1 MSLPVEDDPRDVG
14 AMIAR
19 MNRNVPVQRRSLM
32 DYLENGGDTFVTRDG
47 TECSFNRAALEALGE
62 RCSDQEKLTLR
73 LPLFIATDSSSE
85 NGNWK
90 IEGTTEVAVI
100 ARLLGRIPHRPD
112 YLALYYPDLVELKK
126 QLPGLIFT
134 LFQP

>member
-1 MSLPVEDDPRDVG
+1 MGMPIEDDPRDVG

-19 MNRNVPVQRRSLM
+19 MNRNVPVQRRSLI
-32 DYLENGGDTFVTRDG
+32 DYLENGGDTFATRDG
-47 TECSFNRAALEALGE
+47 TECSFDRASIETLAAY
-62 RCSDQEKLTLR
+62 CSDQEKFTLR
-73 LPLFIATDSSSE
+73 LPLFVATDSSSE

-90 IEGTTEVAVI
+90 IEGTTEVAVV
-100 ARLLGRIPHRPD
+100 ARILGRIPHRPD
-112 YLALYYPDLVELKK
+112 YLTLYYPDLVELKK